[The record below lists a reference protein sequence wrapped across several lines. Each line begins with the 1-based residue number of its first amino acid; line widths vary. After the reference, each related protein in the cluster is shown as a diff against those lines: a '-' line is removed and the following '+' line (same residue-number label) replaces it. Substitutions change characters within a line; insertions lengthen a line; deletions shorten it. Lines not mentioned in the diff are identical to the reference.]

1 MNQIYYNEI
10 LKIINLNDIFLKQVL
25 SLSIQNNILLANQ
38 ILSLSQV
45 FPSNSIS
52 PTFLQRKTNPDNSNN
67 FLLNYNTVSNLYRPN
82 IHIKRGDNTLEY
94 GENERENKINISTNK
109 INEDNSN
116 ISSMNISTFYE
127 KENNV
132 LNKNYKNFDSNLQDT
147 NIILKNKE
155 FNENLFN
162 NQLEKNKCLNI
173 NDLSK
178 SNTSFIC
185 NNNKINFFN
194 IINVEKEEKPKNIFL
209 NEKSDSSLLNIEENN
224 NEIKVLKNHK
234 AVYVNSY
241 LLNTP
246 TTSKKLKKLNKIAFV
261 GRSKRG
267 SRFRGVSKNG
277 NQFQVLI
284 MQNKG
289 KSYIGSYN
297 SEEYAARIY
306 DILSIKY
313 RGIKA
318 RTNFKYSSQQIKKI
332 YEMDID
338 VKSKNIYD
346 IIDKLI

>member
-1 MNQIYYNEI
+1 M

-38 ILSLSQV
+38 ILSLSHIV
-45 FPSNSIS
+45 SSNSIS
-52 PTFLQRKTNPDNSNN
+52 STFLQRKTNPDKSSNL
-67 FLLNYNTVSNLYRPN
+67 LLNYNTSSNSYSPN

-94 GENERENKINISTNK
+94 EKNERENKIDIVTNK
-109 INEDNSN
+109 INEENSN
-116 ISSMNISTFYE
+116 ISTINISSLSE
-127 KENNV
+127 KENNI
-132 LNKNYKNFDSNLQDT
+132 LNKNYKNFNMNFQDT
-147 NIILKNKE
+147 NIIMKNKE
-155 FNENLFN
+155 FNDNLFN
-162 NQLEKNKCLNI
+162 NQLETNKFLDN
-173 NDLSK
+173 NDISK
-178 SNTSFIC
+178 PNSSFIC

-194 IINVEKEEKPKNIFL
+194 IINVEKEEKPKNICL
-209 NEKSDSSLLNIEENN
+209 NEKSESSLLNIEENN

-246 TTSKKLKKLNKIAFV
+246 NTSKKFKKLNKIAFI

-338 VKSKNIYD
+338 IKSKNIYD
-346 IIDKLI
+346 IIDELI